1 MKKQFL
7 WATVAVASLFG
18 SNVFAQEETPLLDN
32 LIEACAG
39 DIENFCSQVTPGEGR
54 MLYCMAAHE
63 DKVSGQCQY
72 AFYETASILE
82 QMSVALNYLAQECAG
97 DIEKLCAD
105 VELGEGRV
113 LACLDENEKEVGAS
127 CKKAIADTIA
137 D

>member
-18 SNVFAQEETPLLDN
+18 SSVFAQEGAPLLDN
-32 LIEACAG
+32 LTEACAG

-54 MLYCMAAHE
+54 MLYRMAAHE
-63 DKVSGQCQY
+63 DKISGQCQY

-113 LACLDENEKEVGAS
+113 LACLDENEKEVSAS